1 MLPNLRLMIAA
12 VLTSVLALSCGFGI
26 FAAFRVSHEP
36 FARLPAAMAAPQLAT
51 ENAAQLLAYDLRA
64 NDVAGRPVDIPL
76 RGGEEATASASAAEI
91 HATAYA
97 EEAEQRGAAD
107 AVVAAVLQPPA
118 APDAQDKPAAGTDD
132 AIGSPAQSSTTTPVT
147 VSELPPL
154 PQNDARASDTAEVSA
169 NDQRPREPSSPPPA
183 AANQIPADAGTTDA
197 PSSPA
202 PGAAADV
209 QPSTTAVADLTPP
222 PTAADEPSA
231 EPAANEPVAHSEAA
245 EHVALVTPPDFPLPR
260 ERPNNTVQTQAP
272 VANSA
277 SERRPGPAA
286 TPAKRSLAVAAN
298 PPKRPRAVASSVR
311 AVRFTSAYYAQA
323 QYVQSADPGYGY
335 GQGGEAAQEPIVV
348 RRVVRPRLVAKRAY

>member
-12 VLTSVLALSCGFGI
+12 ILTSVLALSCGFGI
-26 FAAFRVSHEP
+26 FAAFRISHDP
-36 FARLPAAMAAPQLAT
+36 FAHLPAAMSAPQLAT

-76 RGGEEATASASAAEI
+76 RGGEEAAASASAAEI

-118 APDAQDKPAAGTDD
+118 APDAQDKPAADTDD
-132 AIGSPAQSSTTTPVT
+132 AIGSSAQSSTTTPVT

-154 PQNDARASDTAEVSA
+154 PQSDARASDTAEVSA

>member
-12 VLTSVLALSCGFGI
+12 ILTSVLALSCGFGI
-26 FAAFRVSHEP
+26 FAAFRVSHDP
-36 FARLPAAMAAPQLAT
+36 FAHLPAAMAAPQLAT

-76 RGGEEATASASAAEI
+76 RGGEEAAASASAAEI

-118 APDAQDKPAAGTDD
+118 APDAQDKPAADTDD
-132 AIGSPAQSSTTTPVT
+132 A
-147 VSELPPL
+147 
-154 PQNDARASDTAEVSA
+154 
-169 NDQRPREPSSPPPA
+169 
-183 AANQIPADAGTTDA
+183 ADAGTTDA

-202 PGAAADV
+202 PGTAADV

-222 PTAADEPSA
+222 PTAADEPST

-245 EHVALVTPPDFPLPR
+245 EHVALATPPDFPLPR

>member
-12 VLTSVLALSCGFGI
+12 ILTSVLALSCGFGI
-26 FAAFRVSHEP
+26 FAAFRVSHDP
-36 FARLPAAMAAPQLAT
+36 FAHLPAAMAAPQLAT

-76 RGGEEATASASAAEI
+76 RGGEEAAASASAAEI

-118 APDAQDKPAAGTDD
+118 APDAQDKPAAETDD
-132 AIGSPAQSSTTTPVT
+132 AMGSPVQSLAAAPVT

-154 PQNDARASDTAEVSA
+154 LQSDARPGDTAEVSVNEQPA
-169 NDQRPREPSSPPPA
+169 NESAPPVAAANQTPVDAETKDEPSSPVTSTA
-183 AANQIPADAGTTDA
+183 ADAR
-197 PSSPA
+197 
-202 PGAAADV
+202 
-209 QPSTTAVADLTPP
+209 PSTTAVADLTLP

-311 AVRFTSAYYAQA
+311 AVRFTSAYYARA